1 MLNRYTRPCVF
12 TERWRIEV
20 KKMTSFIKRDDA
32 PLADTYLVES
42 IDRVRSDR
50 GCIDEN
56 PRPRWSDGT
65 PAHTRF
71 VTHVQQQY
79 NIAAGEFPLV
89 SIRNM
94 AWKSAVKEVL
104 WIYQDQTSEL
114 CVLEEKHGIKWW
126 REWESKKWPGTIGQ
140 RYGATV
146 KRYQLID
153 RLLKSI
159 RENPYGRRHIMS
171 LWQENDFAETDGLMP
186 CAFETIWTVRGE
198 YLDMALIQRSSD
210 YLTAGHLNQL
220 QYAALMMMVAQACGY
235 KPGIFTHFIANLH
248 IYDRHI
254 ENADRLME
262 RYNDM
267 SFESAQPQLI
277 LNPEVKDF
285 YAFTIDDFTTRDWS
299 RFKEP
304 KDNPM
309 KFEVAI

>member
-1 MLNRYTRPCVF
+1 
-12 TERWRIEV
+12 
-20 KKMTSFIKRDDA
+20 MTVLILRDDA
-32 PLADTYLVES
+32 PLADTYLVEA
-42 IDRVRSDR
+42 INKVRGER
-50 GCIDEN
+50 GCLDEN
-56 PRPRWSDGT
+56 PRPKWADGT

-79 NIAAGEFPLV
+79 DLAKGEYPLM

-114 CVLEEKHGIKWW
+114 SVLEDKHGIKWW
-126 REWESKKWPGTIGQ
+126 REWESVKRPETIGQ

-146 KRYQLID
+146 KKYDLMN
-153 RLLKSI
+153 RLLNGIK
-159 RENPYGRRHIMS
+159 ENPYGRRHIMS
-171 LWQENDFAETDGLMP
+171 LWQEDDFTETDGLMP

-210 YLTAGHLNQL
+210 YLTAGHINQL
-220 QYAALMMMVAQACGY
+220 QYVALQMMVAQICGY
-235 KPGIFTHFIANLH
+235 KPGVFTHFIANLH

-254 ENADRLME
+254 ENADRLIE
-262 RYNDM
+262 RYNAM
-267 SFESAQPQLI
+267 EFESLQPKLV
-277 LNPEVKDF
+277 LNPDVKDF
-285 YAFTIDDFTTRDWS
+285 YAFTIDDFSTTDWK